1 LDSNRI
7 PKNDGYTAHRIGD
20 LVRVS
25 KYPRERQVGRLQYNA
40 GICVGSIGVVTK
52 TPQETGGILFI
63 EVYVF
68 KNNETR
74 FYTPQEVEIISN
86 IDT

>member
-25 KYPRERQVGRLQYNA
+25 KYPRGRWAGKPQYNA

-68 KNNETR
+68 KNNETH

>member
-1 LDSNRI
+1 MDSNRI

-25 KYPRERQVGRLQYNA
+25 KYPRGRWAGKPQYNA

-68 KNNETR
+68 KNNETH

>member
-68 KNNETR
+68 KNNETH

>member
-1 LDSNRI
+1 MDSNRI
-7 PKNDGYTAHRIGD
+7 PKNGRHAAHRIGD

-68 KNNETR
+68 KNNETH

>member
-1 LDSNRI
+1 MDSNRI

-25 KYPRERQVGRLQYNA
+25 KYPRLRWAGMPQYSA

-68 KNNETR
+68 KNNETH